1 MDAWVIILFLYGRQD
16 FESRIYYIVNGS
28 WKSRI
33 MHQPTKGLMQLFAIS
48 LRSRVINTWQN
59 SFNLRRALVFLCS
72 LENILLLLLFIFW
85 LFMVRNVWNSQFQ
98 SWFFFRVSV
107 WISIHTK
114 IQRRTILEIF
124 SGVTK
129 MFLFPKQMIYFS
141 YSWLERS

>member
-98 SWFFFRVSV
+98 SWFFFSVSV